1 MLESSFGL
9 TFFLKTP
16 RNKTNLRLV
25 YLRITV
31 DGIPKETSIK
41 RKWDVARWDQKLER
55 ATGSK
60 EDARSFNGFLDT
72 LVSKVNQ
79 YKSELIHTQ
88 STITSQKLMDFVL
101 GRITPRAKVLEEF
114 EAHNAEMLALVNKE
128 EYAYGT
134 YERFAIG
141 IKHVRE
147 FIAFKYSAQDLEFR
161 ELNYEFVKD
170 YEFYLKTVKN
180 CNNNTTLKYIAYLK
194 KIVLRAIDKEIITVD
209 PFKRFKGKKVKT
221 NKRPLTSDDL
231 RRIEYRV
238 FENKRLEV
246 VRDIFI
252 FQCYTGLAYID
263 AFNLKPCDI
272 KNGIDGE
279 PWIMIERQKTGSE
292 TNVPLL
298 PQATQIIERYKKH
311 PLCLKRGSVLPVK
324 SNQKMNA
331 YLKEIADICGITA
344 ELNTHKARRTFGSTV
359 TLANNVPIHIVKEL
373 LGHQSVK
380 QTEEYAITEQQS
392 VAKEMRDLKLKLV
405 PKENP
410 KPEISLDAILKMEA
424 ELNEMKKKL
433 AALQKAS

>member
-1 MLESSFGL
+1 MLETSFGL

-16 RNKTNLRLV
+16 RNKMNLRLI

-31 DGIPKETSIK
+31 DGQPKETSIK
-41 RKWDVARWDQKLER
+41 QKWDVSRWDQRTER
-55 ATGSK
+55 ATGNK
-60 EDARSFNGFLDT
+60 EDARALNHLLDG
-72 LVSKVNQ
+72 LVSKINH
-79 YKSELIHTQ
+79 YKAELIHTENA
-88 STITSQKLMDFVL
+88 ITAAKLMDYVL
-101 GRITPRAKVLEEF
+101 GRITPKAKVIEEF
-114 EAHNAEMLALVNKE
+114 QKHNEEMLALVEKG
-128 EYAYGT
+128 EYAFGT

-141 IKHVRE
+141 IKHARE
-147 FIAFKYSAQDLEFR
+147 YLQFKYKVDDIDFR
-161 ELNYEFVKD
+161 DLNYEFVKD

-194 KIVLRAIDKEIITVD
+194 KIILRAIDKEIITVD
-209 PFKRFKGKKVKT
+209 PFRRFKGKKVKT

-231 RRIEYRV
+231 RKIEYHA

-272 KNGIDGE
+272 KDGIDGE

-298 PQATQIIERYKKH
+298 PQASQIIERYKKH

-359 TLANNVPIHIVKEL
+359 TLNNDVPIHIVKEM

-380 QTEEYAITEQQS
+380 QTEEYAITEQKSIGREMQGLRQRLS
-392 VAKEMRDLKLKLV
+392 KESSTS
-405 PKENP
+405 
-410 KPEISLDAILKMEA
+410 EISIETISRMQQELD
-424 ELNEMKKKL
+424 EMKRKL
-433 AALQKAS
+433 SVQKAS